1 MNQAAEFGAP
11 GTTGSH
17 IPASET
23 RLSKAGAQPIPDGVN
38 LPDEDR
44 RLLADVEHALADRPN
59 FSMSLRISL
68 SMLLCFL
75 LVVAVVVASMF
86 LVSKVGTLQ
95 EFLDKVSSYALA
107 VENARRYEKNYLLY
121 GTGLDEA
128 LTQVEAA
135 HNQLRSMKASMVDL
149 TGEPAFERMESNLEQ
164 YNRLLERLATLAR
177 QPSADTQSERTEV
190 ERDLRQHGAQLIA
203 DATDLLDRER
213 LGLRT
218 AIRTSWIV
226 AANSLLFI
234 MLAMAVATYLLTRQV
249 GDPLRRFVGYTERI
263 AAGDFSPI
271 LPARGY
277 RDEFSRLAVAINRML
292 FQLKDHEA
300 QLARTSRMAAV
311 GTLTAGIAHEL
322 NNPLNNISLNAEALH
337 EGLANYTDPQKIKML
352 EDIVGQVERA
362 SAIVRNLLDF
372 TRVEKPVLI
381 SVSLEEVVR
390 EARRLLAN
398 EAEINRVEFRIEMPE
413 NLPRVQGNPRD
424 LQQVFLNLF
433 LNAIQA
439 MPKGGLL
446 TVRGRT
452 TGDRAVEVDVSDT
465 GVGIPEENIGSVFD
479 PFFTTKEVG
488 EGTGLG
494 LAVSYG
500 IVEKHNGS
508 ITLHSKVGEG
518 TTFTVRIPIPSHK
531 REA

>member
-1 MNQAAEFGAP
+1 VNQATEFEGPGA
-11 GTTGSH
+11 TGAH
-17 IPASET
+17 FPASET
-23 RLSKAGAQPIPDGVN
+23 QPLTTGERTISEGTN
-38 LPDEDR
+38 LPEEDR
-44 RLLADVEHALADRPN
+44 RLLANVEHALADRPN
-59 FSMSLRISL
+59 ISMSLRISL

-128 LTQVEAA
+128 LTQVQAA
-135 HNQLRSMKASMVDL
+135 HSQLRGMKGSMVDL
-149 TGEPAFERMESNLEQ
+149 TGPQVFERMEDNLEQ
-164 YNRLLERLATLAR
+164 YGRLLERLAELAR

-190 ERDLRQHGAQLIA
+190 ERDLRRHGAQLIA

-213 LGLRT
+213 LRLRT
-218 AIRTSWIV
+218 AIRTSWTV
-226 AANSLLFI
+226 AASSLLFI
-234 MLAMAVATYLLTRQV
+234 MLAMAIATYLLTRQV

-271 LPARGY
+271 RPARGY

-292 FQLKDHEA
+292 FQLKDREA

-337 EGLANYTDPQKIKML
+337 EGLATYSDAQKTKML

-362 SAIVRNLLDF
+362 SATVRNLLDF
-372 TRVEKPVLI
+372 TRVEKHVF
-381 SVSLEEVVR
+381 VSLSLDEVVR

-398 EAEINRVEFRIEMPE
+398 EAEINRVEFRIEMPDD
-413 NLPRVQGNPRD
+413 LPRVQGNPRD

-433 LNAIQA
+433 LNGIQA
-439 MPKGGLL
+439 MPKGGVL

-452 TGDRAVEVDVSDT
+452 NDLAVEVDVTDT

-494 LAVSYG
+494 LAVSYQ
-500 IVEKHNGS
+500 IMEKHNGS
-508 ITLHSKVGEG
+508 ITLHSKVGQG
-518 TTFTVRIPIPSHK
+518 TTFTVRLPIPSSK

>member
-1 MNQAAEFGAP
+1 MTGPSVQAL
-11 GTTGSH
+11 
-17 IPASET
+17 ET
-23 RLSKAGAQPIPDGVN
+23 RRPKAGAPPVPDGAS
-38 LPDEDR
+38 LPDEDQ
-44 RLLADVEHALADRPN
+44 RLLANVEHALADRPN
-59 FSMSLRISL
+59 ISMSLRISM

-95 EFLDKVSSYALA
+95 EFLDKVSTYALE

-121 GTGLDEA
+121 GTGLDDA
-128 LTQVEAA
+128 LTQVQAA
-135 HNQLRSMKASMVDL
+135 HNQLRSMKASMVAL
-149 TGEPAFERMESNLEQ
+149 TGPQVFERMEENLEQ
-164 YNRLLERLATLAR
+164 YGRLLEHLAALAR
-177 QPSADTQSERTEV
+177 QPGTDLQSERTEV
-190 ERDLRQHGAQLIA
+190 ERDLRRHGAQLIA
-203 DATDLLDRER
+203 DAADLLERER
-213 LGLRT
+213 LRLRT

-226 AANSLLFI
+226 AASSLLFI
-234 MLAMAVATYLLTRQV
+234 MIAMALATYLLTHQV

-263 AAGDFSPI
+263 ADGDFSPI
-271 LPARGY
+271 LPARRY

-292 FQLKDHEA
+292 FRLKDREA

-337 EGLANYTDPQKIKML
+337 EGLVTYTDAQKLKML
-352 EDIVGQVERA
+352 GDIVSQVERA
-362 SAIVRNLLDF
+362 SATVRNLLDF

-381 SVSLEEVVR
+381 PLSLEEVVR
-390 EARRLLAN
+390 EARRLVAN
-398 EAEINRVEFRIEMPE
+398 EAEINRVEFRIDMPE
-413 NLPRVQGNPRD
+413 DLPRVQGNPRD

-452 TGDRAVEVDVSDT
+452 TDGAVEVDVIDT
-465 GVGIPEENIGSVFD
+465 GIGIPEENIGSVFD

-488 EGTGLG
+488 SGSGLG

-500 IVEKHNGS
+500 IIEKHNGS

-518 TTFTVRIPIPSHK
+518 TTFIVRIPVPSPR